1 MNGPRH
7 RAAAAQALHAHVV
20 PQDREIIVPYDRAV
34 VPLTA
39 VRNVL
44 LQSSLAELKALGHY
58 DRYASVIAP
67 SALDRLLSS
76 LGPGWIPAELALAHY
91 QACDDLLLSEAELE
105 EMGRR
110 VGVRIQE
117 TVLISLAKTVK
128 PTNFDLWLATGVL
141 HRMWARVFQG
151 GTSQVS
157 KLGPKNMLIESQGYL
172 LHRFRYYR
180 SAHVAV
186 LRAIYEVLGARVSS
200 LKVARY
206 SPQRDE
212 LVVQVTWE

>member
-1 MNGPRH
+1 MNGPRS
-7 RAAAAQALHAHVV
+7 RSAAASALHAHVV
-20 PQDREIIVPYDRAV
+20 PQEQEIIVPYDKTV
-34 VPLTA
+34 VSLTA

-58 DRYASVIAP
+58 HRYASLIAP

-76 LGPGWIPAELALAHY
+76 LGPGWIPVELALAHY
-91 QACDDLLLSEAELE
+91 QACDDLLLSDAELE

-117 TVLISLAKTVK
+117 TVLISLAKNVK

-151 GTSQVS
+151 GTTQIS
-157 KLGPKNMLIESQGYL
+157 KRGPKSMLVESQGYL

-186 LRAIYEVLGARVSS
+186 LRAIYEVLGARLSAV
-200 LKVARY
+200 KVVRY